1 VATREELQANIQ
13 GVIERLESLLPDI
26 AANLEKPLTEGT
38 WTVNDA
44 ICHIAADTQDAV
56 PRWRARMQS
65 LAAGESG
72 RLPGFNIDDYNQ
84 QQIDRR
90 KGRSVQEVVQ
100 EIRDGLRADS
110 EAIDTL
116 EDDLLKLQV
125 PSPRGGGM
133 TEASEMLS
141 FYVGRHNH
149 IHLDDIEKAL
159 SS

>member
-1 VATREELQANIQ
+1 
-13 GVIERLESLLPDI
+13 
-26 AANLEKPLTEGT
+26 
-38 WTVNDA
+38 
-44 ICHIAADTQDAV
+44 
-56 PRWRARMQS
+56 MQS